1 MENEELIRRQMGQ
14 TREALTEKLETLE
27 NKVAQSVS
35 AVSETV
41 ANVQEKLTEG
51 VESVKEAVDVKV
63 QVDRHPWLMLG
74 GSVLCGFVL
83 GELLTRDREK
93 PAASTFM
100 PTPRREETRWR
111 EETRPNGRSSADH
124 QQGSSSQQTSESSGV
139 VASWLHMFEPELQRL
154 KGLALGATLGTVREM
169 LTSEVPPNMAG
180 QLREIID
187 AVTQKAGGQPIP
199 SSDFAASKSRA
210 TDDARFASVE

>member
-27 NKVAQSVS
+27 HKVARSVF

-41 ANVQEKLTEG
+41 ANVQEKVTES

-83 GELLTRDREK
+83 GELLCKEK
-93 PAASTFM
+93 ERPAASHFTL
-100 PTPRREETRWR
+100 TPRPEEARA
-111 EETRPNGRSSADH
+111 NGRPEADKQQPSASSDD
-124 QQGSSSQQTSESSGV
+124 
-139 VASWLHMFEPELQRL
+139 WLRKFEPELQHL
-154 KGLALGATLGTVREM
+154 KGLALGVTLGTVREM
-169 LTSEVPPNMAG
+169 LTAEVPPHMADH
-180 QLREIID
+180 LREIID
-187 AVTQKAGGQPIP
+187 AVTQKAGGEPLP
-199 SSDFAASKSRA
+199 SSDWAAIKPA
-210 TDDARFASVE
+210 TPTAADLAAVE